1 MRKAH
6 YTSTL
11 IAGGGDWPDNHVV
24 FKGEAE
30 AVAND
35 LHAPVDLL
43 QEQNNI
49 VEPGFP
55 DEKTCSVWSGEGF
68 ASAGMVI
75 PKFDATVPTTLATT
89 FQGFA
94 SFLNWTYTNAN

>member
-1 MRKAH
+1 M
-6 YTSTL
+6 
-11 IAGGGDWPDNHVV
+11 V

-30 AVAND
+30 AKADD

-43 QEQNNI
+43 QEQNKI
-49 VEPGFP
+49 ALKQGCRC
-55 DEKTCSVWSGEGF
+55 KTCSVWSGEGL

-89 FQGFA
+89 FQCNVLFI
-94 SFLNWTYTNAN
+94 LE